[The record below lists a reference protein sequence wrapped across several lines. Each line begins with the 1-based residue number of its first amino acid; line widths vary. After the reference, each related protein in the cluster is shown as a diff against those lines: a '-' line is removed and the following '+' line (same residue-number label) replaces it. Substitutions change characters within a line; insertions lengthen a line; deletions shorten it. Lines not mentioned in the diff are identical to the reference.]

1 MDKKENK
8 KPARRYKNTDAG
20 LLQQSLTMHAAF
32 EENKQAFVD
41 RFPDLADP
49 FADNWLAATNSA
61 GAITSDFQKQAVIMQ
76 KTTALVGLMEEA
88 RQVLQ
93 TLFTYGSL
101 AFPGDAAMAR
111 ALGKNEYSKSKGNQA
126 KMPLLLRM
134 AHQQASKPDV
144 KALLLAK
151 GMKETEIARMIEL
164 SELLSET
171 DVNQEGNKSSRTI
184 NTAVRID
191 AMNTVFGFMQQVNT
205 ASKLVF
211 ASDAA
216 RLAIFKLRDGSPR
229 ARKTGEE
236 ETGVV

>member
-1 MDKKENK
+1 
-8 KPARRYKNTDAG
+8 
-20 LLQQSLTMHAAF
+20 
-32 EENKQAFVD
+32 
-41 RFPDLADP
+41 
-49 FADNWLAATNSA
+49 
-61 GAITSDFQKQAVIMQ
+61 
-76 KTTALVGLMEEA
+76 
-88 RQVLQ
+88 
-93 TLFTYGSL
+93 
-101 AFPGDAAMAR
+101 
-111 ALGKNEYSKSKGNQA
+111 
-126 KMPLLLRM
+126 
-134 AHQQASKPDV
+134 
-144 KALLLAK
+144 
-151 GMKETEIARMIEL
+151 MKETEIARMIEL